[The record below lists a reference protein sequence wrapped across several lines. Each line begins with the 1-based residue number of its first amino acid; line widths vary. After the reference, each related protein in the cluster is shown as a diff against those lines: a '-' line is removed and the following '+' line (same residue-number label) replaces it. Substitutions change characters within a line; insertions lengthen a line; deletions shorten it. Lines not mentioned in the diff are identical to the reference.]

1 MRISAP
7 GNSLLRLLHPKQ
19 SRVVPMFPSTTCII
33 RTSRGFTLL
42 ELLVVISII
51 AIASAGV
58 AFSIRDSAE
67 TALEREGERL
77 VALLETGRAL
87 SRVSGQAMRW
97 RDTPQGFSFEG
108 LNAGKLPKNWLS
120 PGTTVQW
127 NANARMLTL
136 GPEPIIDP
144 QTVTLVRNGRILRIE
159 TDGLRPFFIQRGF

>member
-1 MRISAP
+1 MRTSAP
-7 GNSLLRLLHPKQ
+7 GSRLLDPKLDRAL
-19 SRVVPMFPSTTCII
+19 SVLPPNACII

-58 AFSIRDSAE
+58 AFSLRDSAE

-120 PGTTVQW
+120 PNTSVQW
-127 NANARMLTL
+127 GGGVNPRVLTL

-144 QTVTLVRNGRILRIE
+144 QTVTLMQDGRLLRIG
-159 TDGLRPFFIQRGF
+159 TDGLHPFSIRRGP